1 MNTPVS
7 FTTPNGEELVV
18 LSRNDYDLLLRQSEL
33 VEDLEDLLAVK
44 AYEARLAAGEE
55 DRIPAEFVDR
65 LIDGENPVRVWREVR
80 GLSAK
85 ELAAAAGI
93 SAAYISEIE
102 TGKKEGSISV
112 LKAISKILRIDL
124 DDLVWSRDEA
134 QSKNG

>member
-18 LSRNDYDLLLRQSEL
+18 LSRNDYELLLRQSEL
-33 VEDLEDLLAVK
+33 ADDLEDLLAVK

-85 ELAAAAGI
+85 DLAAAAGI

-112 LKAISKILRIDL
+112 LKAISRVLRIDL

-134 QSKNG
+134 QPNDG

>member
-18 LSRNDYDLLLRQSEL
+18 LSRNDYELLLKQSEL
-33 VEDLEDLLAVK
+33 VDDLEDLLAVK
-44 AYEARLAAGEE
+44 AYEARVAAGEG
-55 DRIPAEFVDR
+55 DRVPAEFVDR

-112 LKAISKILRIDL
+112 LKAISRVLRIDL

-134 QSKNG
+134 QPKDG

>member
-44 AYEARLAAGEE
+44 AYEARRAAGEE

-85 ELAAAAGI
+85 DLAAAAGI

-112 LKAISKILRIDL
+112 LKAISKVLRIDL

-134 QSKNG
+134 QPQNG

>member
-18 LSRNDYDLLLRQSEL
+18 LSRNDYELLLRQSEL
-33 VEDLEDLLAVK
+33 ADDLEDLLAVK
-44 AYEARLAAGEE
+44 AYEARVAAGEN
-55 DRIPAEFVDR
+55 DGIPMEFVDR

-85 ELAAAAGI
+85 DLAAAAGI

-112 LKAISKILRIDL
+112 LKAISKVLRIDL
-124 DDLVWSRDEA
+124 DDLVWSRDET
-134 QSKNG
+134 QPKNG